1 MAHLRNNPA
10 SNKPWEVLL
19 PPHYPSQTQPAETPQ
34 EGDHPS
40 PEPPSLPQTLD
51 SSPSVDSLFIRI
63 CSRPS
68 LTSRTCLD
76 PADSRPSPCSAQG
89 LCQRCRECQGTV
101 GEGPGLPARTTVRGE
116 GPRDRHCLSTR
127 SMGPAITR
135 SCCLLQG
142 VGTGAR
148 SHPGSPG
155 KACDKFS
162 WRPRCLCRELTE

>member
-10 SNKPWEVLL
+10 SHKPWEVLP
-19 PPHYPSQTQPAETPQ
+19 PPHCPSQTQPAKTPQ

-51 SSPSVDSLFIRI
+51 SSPSVDSLLFARIRRLLQEHAWI
-63 CSRPS
+63 P
-68 LTSRTCLD
+68 RTAGRV
-76 PADSRPSPCSAQG
+76 PARLRGYVRGAESARARWERG
-89 LCQRCRECQGTV
+89 RGFLPGPRCREKDQGT
-101 GEGPGLPARTTVRGE
+101 G
-116 GPRDRHCLSTR
+116 DRHCLSTR
-127 SMGPAITR
+127 STGPAITR

-142 VGTGAR
+142 AGTGAR

-155 KACDKFS
+155 KARDKFS